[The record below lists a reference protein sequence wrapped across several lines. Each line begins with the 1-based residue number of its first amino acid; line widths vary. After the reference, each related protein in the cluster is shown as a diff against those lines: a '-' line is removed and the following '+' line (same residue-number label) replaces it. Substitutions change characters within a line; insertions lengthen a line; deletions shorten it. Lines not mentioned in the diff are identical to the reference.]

1 MRRMLFDLTGLLSAC
16 NTTVFLLGDYS
27 ADDEKVL
34 PEFAVVDGIVQ
45 FMRSEQSTRD
55 ERFLRVRK
63 LRGSGYREGA
73 HGFSI
78 TSQGLD
84 IYPRLVTP
92 EIPENY
98 IILRERTPSGVDGLD
113 KIIGGGLWKG
123 SSTLLTGATGTGK
136 TTLALQFAIEGISQG
151 VRSLYVNFQENPA
164 QLARSIQ
171 NLSGREE
178 ETIESGLKLLY
189 ISPVEVQIDSVV
201 VRLFRMIQEQH
212 IGRVVID
219 SIGDLSMAASD
230 PQRLHGYLYAL
241 VQHFAVKGITA
252 MFVLQTGDL
261 MSGFNMDFPMGRI
274 SYISDNIISLALND
288 DKEPCLELTCTKSRG
303 TERDMTSRKFHIA
316 KDGLHIT

>member
-1 MRRMLFDLTGLLSAC
+1 
-16 NTTVFLLGDYS
+16 
-27 ADDEKVL
+27 
-34 PEFAVVDGIVQ
+34 
-45 FMRSEQSTRD
+45 
-55 ERFLRVRK
+55 
-63 LRGSGYREGA
+63 
-73 HGFSI
+73 
-78 TSQGLD
+78 
-84 IYPRLVTP
+84 
-92 EIPENY
+92 
-98 IILRERTPSGVDGLD
+98 
-113 KIIGGGLWKG
+113 
-123 SSTLLTGATGTGK
+123 
-136 TTLALQFAIEGISQG
+136 
-151 VRSLYVNFQENPA
+151 LYVNFQENPA

-171 NLSGREE
+171 NLSGREAE

-201 VRLFRMIQEQH
+201 VRLFRMIQEQD

-252 MFVLQTGDL
+252 MFILQTGD

-274 SYISDNIISLALND
+274 SYISDNIISLAVND
-288 DKEPCLELTCTKSRG
+288 DKDPCLELTCTKSRG